1 MCCSFEQSQCDVQLH
16 PWEISSCPANSQPA
30 DGSHV
35 SCLLHAA
42 PVPETRK
49 FIIAVRTSDVGFSN
63 VQHVRTSNTAQ
74 SLCVK
79 PQLYSCTVRLFG
91 LRNAPATFQR
101 IMNRVVS
108 ELTSKLCLTFWQS
121 KRKYVKVVGTS
132 LCKVVGQ
139 GRPIRAK
146 VDVFPPRTVKKE
158 IWHTKAIIGENWG
171 NFLWNFVLT
180 C

>member
-16 PWEISSCPANSQPA
+16 PWEISSCPW
-30 DGSHV
+30 
-35 SCLLHAA
+35 
-42 PVPETRK
+42 
-49 FIIAVRTSDVGFSN
+49 TSDVGFSN

-108 ELTSKLCLTFWQS
+108 GLTSKLCLTFWQS
-121 KRKYVKVVGTS
+121 KRKYVKAVGTS

-158 IWHTKAIIGENWG
+158 IWHTKAIIGENCG